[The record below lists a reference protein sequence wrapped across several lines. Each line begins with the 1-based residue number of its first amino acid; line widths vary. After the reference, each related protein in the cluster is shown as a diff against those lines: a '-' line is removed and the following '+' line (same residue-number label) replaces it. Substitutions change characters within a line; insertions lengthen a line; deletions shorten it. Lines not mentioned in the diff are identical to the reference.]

1 MENFDYRLQI
11 NDYSFFQYHRNNGIT
26 KIGMIN
32 PSQEKTDFNKD
43 VMEDLG
49 NTTNVMRPSE
59 GANQFLDKMN

>member
-1 MENFDYRLQI
+1 
-11 NDYSFFQYHRNNGIT
+11 
-26 KIGMIN
+26 MIN

-59 GANQFLDKMN
+59 GANQFLDKMNQAYIRKIFPDTHILSGQ